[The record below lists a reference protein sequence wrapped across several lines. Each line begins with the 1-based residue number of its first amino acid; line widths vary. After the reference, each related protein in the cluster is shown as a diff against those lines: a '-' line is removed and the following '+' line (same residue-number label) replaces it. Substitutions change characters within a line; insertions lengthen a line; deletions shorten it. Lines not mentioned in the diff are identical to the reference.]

1 MCVSH
6 TPQIS
11 LDRIFSYF
19 YCVLNKEQ
27 YNRFDFRRKN
37 ALDYTDIKYNTRIAS
52 ERSIKDIRVYHRFDT
67 ELPPIIQNCFER
79 WIQPKRIMDRRRD
92 IQRIK
97 RQRRAGGNESGDR
110 RRMARERFEIPRE
123 VDKRTKARLEVE
135 APHRERDED
144 KHNSELSRVAVPSLT
159 YFTLERGFCPLRGWR
174 RSR

>member
-1 MCVSH
+1 
-6 TPQIS
+6 
-11 LDRIFSYF
+11 
-19 YCVLNKEQ
+19 
-27 YNRFDFRRKN
+27 
-37 ALDYTDIKYNTRIAS
+37 
-52 ERSIKDIRVYHRFDT
+52 
-67 ELPPIIQNCFER
+67 
-79 WIQPKRIMDRRRD
+79 MDRRRD